1 MHYAHNLISA
11 SEDHAFP
18 LSRQHLLTPASFL
31 RRDHM
36 AAKILMVGS
45 IMMDLILQMPRIPHP
60 SESLLGTTYSN
71 AGGGKGSNSAVA
83 AARAGGN
90 VSVCGT
96 LGQDANGEALLGMLK
111 SASINVSHLMLK
123 EGANTGMAVIMLE
136 ENGMNR
142 LAIYTGANNDTTPES
157 VEAAFA
163 DDTYDA
169 LMMQLEIPFE
179 SNLRAF
185 TLAKER
191 GMITCLDAGPAQ
203 DYPIEKFQ
211 GITILSPNETETE
224 ALVGILPK
232 DEESC
237 IAASK
242 ILHERSGCKYV
253 VLKMGEKGSFI
264 YGEGICEMVP
274 TFKVDAVDPTAA
286 GDCFTGVLVKQYAET
301 GDIVSSAR
309 YASAAAAISVQHLGA
324 QPSLP
329 EKEAIDAFLAER
341 A

>member
-1 MHYAHNLISA
+1 
-11 SEDHAFP
+11 
-18 LSRQHLLTPASFL
+18 
-31 RRDHM
+31 
-36 AAKILMVGS
+36 
-45 IMMDLILQMPRIPHP
+45 MMDLILQMPRIPHP

-111 SASINVSHLMLK
+111 SAGINISHLMLK

>member
-1 MHYAHNLISA
+1 
-11 SEDHAFP
+11 
-18 LSRQHLLTPASFL
+18 
-31 RRDHM
+31 
-36 AAKILMVGS
+36 
-45 IMMDLILQMPRIPHP
+45 MMDLILQMPRIPHP

-111 SASINVSHLMLK
+111 SAGINVSHLMLK

>member
-111 SASINVSHLMLK
+111 SAGINISHLMLK

-329 EKEAIDAFLAER
+329 EKEAINAFLAER

>member
-31 RRDHM
+31 RRNHM

-111 SASINVSHLMLK
+111 SAGINISHLMLK

>member
-111 SASINVSHLMLK
+111 SAGINVSHLMLK

>member
-1 MHYAHNLISA
+1 
-11 SEDHAFP
+11 
-18 LSRQHLLTPASFL
+18 
-31 RRDHM
+31 
-36 AAKILMVGS
+36 
-45 IMMDLILQMPRIPHP
+45 MMDLILQMPRIPHP

-111 SASINVSHLMLK
+111 SAGINVSHLMLK

-169 LMMQLEIPFE
+169 LMMQLESPFE

>member
-1 MHYAHNLISA
+1 
-11 SEDHAFP
+11 
-18 LSRQHLLTPASFL
+18 
-31 RRDHM
+31 M

>member
-1 MHYAHNLISA
+1 
-11 SEDHAFP
+11 
-18 LSRQHLLTPASFL
+18 
-31 RRDHM
+31 M

-111 SASINVSHLMLK
+111 SAGINISHLMLK

-136 ENGMNR
+136 ENGMDR

-191 GMITCLDAGPAQ
+191 GMITCLDAVPAQ

>member
-1 MHYAHNLISA
+1 
-11 SEDHAFP
+11 
-18 LSRQHLLTPASFL
+18 
-31 RRDHM
+31 
-36 AAKILMVGS
+36 
-45 IMMDLILQMPRIPHP
+45 MMDLILQMPRIPHP

>member
-1 MHYAHNLISA
+1 
-11 SEDHAFP
+11 
-18 LSRQHLLTPASFL
+18 
-31 RRDHM
+31 M

-111 SASINVSHLMLK
+111 SAGINVSHLMLK

-185 TLAKER
+185 TLAKEH